1 MKKIYLAGGCFWGA
15 EKYISLIPG
24 VVTTKVG
31 YANGNTVN
39 PTYEQVCNNSGHAET
54 VEVVYEPEKIA
65 LSKLLSLFYDAIDP
79 TSLNKQGG
87 DEGVQYRTGIYYTDE
102 ADKEVIEES
111 LDALGER
118 IKKPVVIE
126 ALKLDNFY
134 PAEEYHQKY
143 LKKNPCEYCHIKP
156 ETFAGLQEK
165 IK

>member
-1 MKKIYLAGGCFWGA
+1 MKKIYLAGGCFWGL
-15 EKYISLIPG
+15 EKYISMIPG

-31 YANGNTVN
+31 YANGNTAN
-39 PTYEQVCNNSGHAET
+39 PTYEHVCDNSGHAET
-54 VEVVYEPEKIA
+54 VEAVYNPEKIA
-65 LSKLLSLFYDAIDP
+65 LSALLELFYDAIDP
-79 TSLNKQGG
+79 TSLNKQGN
-87 DEGVQYRTGIYYTDE
+87 DEGVQYRTGVYYTDE

-118 IKKPVVIE
+118 IKKPVAVE

-143 LKKNPCEYCHIKP
+143 LEKKPCEYCHIKP
-156 ETFAGLQEK
+156 ETFDKLKK